1 MGGGRREEGTMGE
14 EEQRQADIIKENQAQ
29 TPQAAASSG

>member
-14 EEQRQADIIKENQAQ
+14 EEQRQADITKENQAQ